1 MIDDTLAYKHSIV
14 KVVVFVGHSSALS
27 GHYERNSRLTKK
39 KKKHSNKIAKFYS
52 CHLIF
57 FFERKELSNFLI
69 LSNFDQITILFF
81 NFAHLFMSFYYY
93 YLLIVKLK

>member
-39 KKKHSNKIAKFYS
+39 KNT
-52 CHLIF
+52 
-57 FFERKELSNFLI
+57 
-69 LSNFDQITILFF
+69 QIKSQ
-81 NFAHLFMSFYYY
+81 SF
-93 YLLIVKLK
+93 IHVI

>member
-39 KKKHSNKIAKFYS
+39 NT
-52 CHLIF
+52 
-57 FFERKELSNFLI
+57 
-69 LSNFDQITILFF
+69 QIKSQ
-81 NFAHLFMSFYYY
+81 SF
-93 YLLIVKLK
+93 IHVI

>member
-39 KKKHSNKIAKFYS
+39 KHSNKIAKFYS
-52 CHLIF
+52 CHLNF
-57 FFERKELSNFLI
+57 FF
-69 LSNFDQITILFF
+69 
-81 NFAHLFMSFYYY
+81 
-93 YLLIVKLK
+93 